1 MAHNS
6 RFAVGVHIMAL
17 LAWLDGEPA
26 KSDYIA
32 TSVGTNA
39 VVVRRILGALA
50 RAGLVTS
57 RPGSAGGY
65 RLADDPGAIA
75 LRRIYLAVDEARI
88 FDLHPLSLSTTCPVA
103 IDIQPALTSV
113 IERAESAVA
122 TMLGETTLA
131 EMMGTIRAPTRQI
144 YRRRQ
149 AEARQPEPIVA
160 SVGS

>member
-32 TSVGTNA
+32 GSVGTNP
-39 VVVRRILGALA
+39 VVVRRILGSLA

-57 RPGSAGGY
+57 RPGSTGGY
-65 RLADDPGAIA
+65 RLSDDPATVT

-88 FDLHPLSLSTTCPVA
+88 FDLHPLSPATTCPVA
-103 IDIQPALTSV
+103 IDIQPALSSL
-113 IERAESAVA
+113 IDDAESTVSAL
-122 TMLGETTLA
+122 LGQTTLA
-131 EMMGTIRAPTRQI
+131 EMMHAIRTPTRGD
-144 YRRRQ
+144 YRRAQ
-149 AEARQPEPIVA
+149 AAARHAEPLAA